1 GKGPTSNRRPGPPSS
16 SSQSIP
22 GTALDYSQID
32 RKDVEQDV
40 SDIHDVMQF
49 LTRNAFLEGFNRDID
64 HPLHPTPH
72 IEEVLE

>member
-1 GKGPTSNRRPGPPSS
+1 L
-16 SSQSIP
+16 IE
-22 GTALDYSQID
+22 
-32 RKDVEQDV
+32 KDVEQDV